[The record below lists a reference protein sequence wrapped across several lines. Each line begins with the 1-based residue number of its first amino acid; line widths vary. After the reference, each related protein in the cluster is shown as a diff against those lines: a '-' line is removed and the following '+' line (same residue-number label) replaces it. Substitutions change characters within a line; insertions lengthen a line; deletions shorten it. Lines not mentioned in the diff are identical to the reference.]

1 METALRFH
9 SDPAV
14 NFGVL
19 TLKVPKVGDQPLT
32 GQKVLFYNDISG
44 SMDDPCADGRTKIQ
58 HAVHTTKNL
67 WNMLA
72 EKPGVTGGLY
82 AFDDTVD
89 TILPPH
95 EITTENKAESIQKI
109 SGLMARGGT
118 NIELALQHANGAIS
132 ANEGLDV
139 TVILMTDGNATNGCK
154 DPETLRKLVHPQ
166 AKYVFIGYGIDHS
179 APMLATL
186 SKGPNASYYFID
198 QIEKGGLVFGE
209 VFNGIFSKRYAEVNL
224 EGSEGSEG
232 SGVEFYDFRT
242 DTWVPRLSVGDLI
255 GETERTFHLRHLK
268 PPVEASIS
276 ISISGRDISTGHTDQ
291 TGQSGL
297 ITRIDAA
304 LPPADLQKYIFRQRT
319 QEAMFA
325 AQKESANLTT
335 KAQLKGVLAEIKAYM
350 EKQLLTTDAFY
361 ISLCD
366 DLAITIRTYGT
377 EYGYMFAT
385 GRINSNGYERAYNI
399 CSLPPKGRGILRSCG
414 ISRNVRFSD
423 ALDAEEE
430 EEEEDLNHTIGKEDV
445 NLTRVT
451 PSMGCAM
458 RSASIGY

>member
-9 SDPAV
+9 SEDTV

-19 TLKVPKVGDQPLT
+19 TLKVPKVEDPNPV

-44 SMDDPCADGRTKIQ
+44 SMDDSCADGRTKIQ

-72 EKPGVTGGLY
+72 EKPGVTGALY
-82 AFDDTVD
+82 AFDDKVD

-95 EITTENKAESIQKI
+95 VIANENKAESIQKI
-109 SGLMARGGT
+109 SALFARGGT
-118 NIELALQHANGAIS
+118 NIELALQHANGAIT
-132 ANEGLDV
+132 AEGLDV

-154 DPETLRKLVHPQ
+154 GPETLRKLIHPQ

-186 SKGPNASYYFID
+186 GKGPNASYYFID

-209 VFNGIFSKRYAEVNL
+209 VFNGIFSKRYSDVNL
-224 EGSEGSEG
+224 EG

-242 DTWVPRLSVGDLI
+242 DTWEPRLSVGDLI
-255 GETERTFHLRHLK
+255 AETERTFHLRQLRTEA
-268 PPVEASIS
+268 PVS
-276 ISISGRDISTGHTDQ
+276 ISISGRDISTGQ
-291 TGQSGL
+291 TGL
-297 ITRIDAA
+297 ITQDNPT
-304 LPPADLQKYIFRQRT
+304 LPPVDLQKYIFRQRT

-325 AQKESANLTT
+325 AQKESANC
-335 KAQLKGVLAEIKAYM
+335 KAQLKGLLTEIKAYM
-350 EKQLLTTDAFY
+350 EKHLLSTDVFY
-361 ISLCD
+361 VSLCD
-366 DLAITIRTYGT
+366 DLAITLRTYGT

-399 CSLPPKGRGILRSCG
+399 CSLPPKPTRTRGILRSND
-414 ISRNVRFSD
+414 ISRNVRFAD
-423 ALDAEEE
+423 ATEAALDSD
-430 EEEEDLNHTIGKEDV
+430 EEEEDLNHTIGQEDV
-445 NLTRVT
+445 NMTRVT
-451 PSMGCAM
+451 PSMSCAM

>member
-14 NFGVL
+14 NFNFGIL
-19 TLKVPKVGDQPLT
+19 TLKVPKVGEQPKT

-72 EKPGVTGGLY
+72 EKPGVTGALY

-95 EITTENKAESIQKI
+95 EITNENKAESIQKI
-109 SGLMARGGT
+109 STLIARGGT
-118 NIELALQHANGAIS
+118 NIELALQHAHAAIS
-132 ANEGLDV
+132 ADETDV
-139 TVILMTDGNATNGCK
+139 TVILMTDGNATNGCR
-154 DPETLRKLVHPQ
+154 DSETLRKLVHPQ

-209 VFNGIFSKRYAEVNL
+209 VFNGIFSKRYADVTL
-224 EGSEGSEG
+224 EGFAM
-232 SGVEFYDFRT
+232 EFYDFRT

-255 GETERTFHLRHLK
+255 AETERTFHLRK
-268 PPVEASIS
+268 TVEASIS
-276 ISISGRDISTGHTDQ
+276 ISISGRDIQ
-291 TGQSGL
+291 TGKTGKTGQTGP

-325 AQKESANLTT
+325 AQKDSVNCR
-335 KAQLKGVLAEIKAYM
+335 AQLKGLLTEIKAYM
-350 EKQLLTTDAFY
+350 ESQLLTTDAFY

-399 CSLPPKGRGILRSCG
+399 CSLPPKGERSRGILRSNG
-414 ISRNVRFSD
+414 ISRNVRFAE
-423 ALDAEEE
+423 ALDSDGD
-430 EEEEDLNHTIGKEDV
+430 EEEDLDHTIGQEDV

-451 PSMGCAM
+451 PSMSCAM

>member
-14 NFGVL
+14 NFNFGVL
-19 TLKVPKVGDQPLT
+19 TLKVPKVENLDQVR
-32 GQKVLFYNDISG
+32 QKVFFYNDISG

-72 EKPGVTGGLY
+72 EKSGVTGALY

-224 EGSEGSEG
+224 EGLGM
-232 SGVEFYDFRT
+232 EFYDFRT

-268 PPVEASIS
+268 PPLEAAIS
-276 ISISGRDISTGHTDQ
+276 ISISGRDIS

-350 EKQLLTTDAFY
+350 EGRLLTTDAFY

-399 CSLPPKGRGILRSCG
+399 CSLPPKAERSRGILRSCG

-430 EEEEDLNHTIGKEDV
+430 EEEDLNHTIGQEDV

>member
-1 METALRFH
+1 MEALRFH

-19 TLKVPKVGDQPLT
+19 TLKVPKVGDQPIT

-44 SMDDPCADGRTKIQ
+44 SMEDPCADGRMKIQ

-72 EKPGVTGGLY
+72 EKPGVTGALY
-82 AFDDTVD
+82 AFDDRVD

-95 EITTENKAESIQKI
+95 EITNENKAESIQKI
-109 SGLMARGGT
+109 SALIARGGT
-118 NIELALQHANGAIS
+118 NIELALQHVHGAIS
-132 ANEGLDV
+132 ADDSDV

-166 AKYVFIGYGIDHS
+166 AKHVFIGYGIDHS

-186 SKGPNASYYFID
+186 SKGTNASYYFID

-224 EGSEGSEG
+224 EGS
-232 SGVEFYDFRT
+232 GVELYDFRT

-268 PPVEASIS
+268 TVAPPTPPQMAGGAEAIS
-276 ISISGRDISTGHTDQ
+276 ISISGRDISTG
-291 TGQSGL
+291 QSGP

-319 QEAMFA
+319 QEAMFV
-325 AQKESANLTT
+325 AQKESANC
-335 KAQLKGVLAEIKAYM
+335 KAQLKGVLTEIKAYM
-350 EKQLLTTDAFY
+350 ENHLLTTDAFY

-385 GRINSNGYERAYNI
+385 GRMNSNGYERAYNI
-399 CSLPPKGRGILRSCG
+399 CSLPPPKPTHTM
-414 ISRNVRFSD
+414 VRFAD
-423 ALDAEEE
+423 AT
-430 EEEEDLNHTIGKEDV
+430 EDLEDLDHTIGQEDV

-451 PSMGCAM
+451 PSMSCAM
-458 RSASIGY
+458 RSANIGY